1 MFFRGHCSP
10 CGPPIGWI
18 AREGGRSSWCYSV
31 KYRSETEYGRNTV
44 EQSAL
49 HAMVRDLN
57 GIEPKIEI
65 AAIGRIRKRVP
76 SLKFIVPLSRAY
88 DLFLPSSPPLC
99 VNETGDKRNRV
110 AAA

>member
-1 MFFRGHCSP
+1 MLFGKVSQRDGVGSQY
-10 CGPPIGWI
+10 GRAERI
-18 AREGGRSSWCYSV
+18 ARNGKGLEWDRA
-31 KYRSETEYGRNTV
+31 ENRNCGNR
-44 EQSAL
+44 A
-49 HAMVRDLN
+49 
-57 GIEPKIEI
+57 
-65 AAIGRIRKRVP
+65 IRKRVP